1 VPGRRHHRA
10 EAIFEREDVLGFAL
24 KGAVRSEQL
33 VHARSEQ
40 LVQPKGPAQR
50 PHQRVSHVRSGPRV
64 RAATRARA
72 RAAVV
77 PEELR
82 REHQHLPVKDKE
94 VTLPR

>member
-1 VPGRRHHRA
+1 MPGRRHHRA

-24 KGAVRSEQL
+24 KGA
-33 VHARSEQ
+33 ARSEQ

-50 PHQRVSHVRSGPRV
+50 PHQRVSHVRSAPRV